1 MTRKLFLS
9 LAALALLAAPVS
21 AGEQKPAKANK
32 DIIQTAK
39 AAGSF
44 STLLTAID
52 AADLTSTLRKGGPF
66 TVFAPTDEA
75 FAKLAPETLAAVLAD
90 KALLTSI
97 LLYHVV
103 DGTVLAKDVVQL
115 SSATTLNGAPVSIA
129 VVGSGVVLNGNV
141 NVVATDVRAKN
152 GVIHVIDTV
161 LLPPTGK

>member
-1 MTRKLFLS
+1 MILRLFLT
-9 LAALALLAAPVS
+9 LATIALFAAPVS
-21 AGEQKPAKANK
+21 AGENKPAKANK

-44 STLLTAID
+44 STLLTAVE
-52 AADLTSTLRKGGPF
+52 AAGLTSTLRKGGPF

-75 FAKLAPETLAAVLAD
+75 FAKLPPETLAAVLAD

-115 SSATTLNGAPVSIA
+115 TSATTLNGAPVSIA
-129 VVGSGVVLNGNV
+129 VVGSGVVLNGSV
-141 NVVATDVRAKN
+141 NVIATDVLAKN
-152 GVIHVIDTV
+152 GVIHVVDTV
-161 LLPPTGK
+161 LLPPAGK